1 MNQEEVT
8 LKFIRKKASL
18 ICVFMSILILLIS
31 TPYQSALAAM
41 VGTEAVLEMSKGQV
55 ARDYLHQVL
64 ARRDVR
70 SFLIK
75 QGTDP
80 IEAKERIESLTDF
93 EVIQLANHIEQLPAG
108 GSGVGVVVGVLLFIL
123 LIVLIMNQQEK

>member
-1 MNQEEVT
+1 LN
-8 LKFIRKKASL
+8 FIRKKASL

-41 VGTEAVLEMSKGQV
+41 VGTEAVLEMSKGQG

-64 ARRDVR
+64 AREDVR

>member
-1 MNQEEVT
+1 MN
-8 LKFIRKKASL
+8 FIRKKVSF
-18 ICVFMSILILLIS
+18 ICVSMSILMLLIS
-31 TPYQSALAAM
+31 IPYRSALAAM
-41 VGTEAVLEMSKGQV
+41 VGTETVLEMSKGQA
-55 ARDYLHQVL
+55 ARDYLQQVL
-64 ARRDVR
+64 AREDVR

-108 GSGVGVVVGVLLFIL
+108 GNGVGVVLGVLLFIL

>member
-1 MNQEEVT
+1 M
-8 LKFIRKKASL
+8 KFIRKKASL

>member
-1 MNQEEVT
+1 
-8 LKFIRKKASL
+8 
-18 ICVFMSILILLIS
+18 MSILMLLIS

-64 ARRDVR
+64 AREDVQ

-108 GSGVGVVVGVLLFIL
+108 GDGVVVVLGVLLFIL

>member
-41 VGTEAVLEMSKGQV
+41 VGTETVLEMSKGPV
-55 ARDYLHQVL
+55 ARNYLHQVL
-64 ARRDVR
+64 ARKDVR

-108 GSGVGVVVGVLLFIL
+108 GNGVGVVLGVLLFIL